1 MTDNELANTKLLQ
14 CSGCGI
20 QLQSE
25 DPDAPGYVP
34 ASALERER
42 PVCRRCFRI
51 RHYGEFSRIVVPHD
65 VYEREVSAIAKHP
78 GLVLYVLDVFDLPG
92 SIIPGL
98 QNLIGASEVVAVVNK
113 VDLLPREVHVQ
124 TLEGWILRELRSA
137 GIRAAKVL
145 FVSGQSGQGTD
156 EIVRELRAA
165 RSDIAYVVGMANV
178 GKSTLLNHLLRSQKQ
193 DERFTA
199 SRVPGTT
206 IGMVAVR
213 MELDTG
219 KPMVLVDTPGL
230 IHGDRLIDH
239 LCGQCL
245 KAVLPQSAIR
255 PRIYQLDPGQTLW
268 LGGFAR
274 FDFVSGPHQP
284 VVCYVSND
292 LVVHRTKLER
302 AEAIGTEHAD
312 DILKAPC
319 PSCRRALG
327 EKTSYRIRGVRQR
340 PLAAEAGPELAIP
353 LTGCDIVL
361 SGLGWITLQGHN
373 IRGHLYA
380 PHQVKVTVRPRLVGG
395 ISRGM
400 RT

>member
-1 MTDNELANTKLLQ
+1 MTEQVAKDELIQ

-20 QLQSE
+20 VLQTE

-34 ASALERER
+34 ESALQRER

-65 VYEREVSAIAKHP
+65 VYEREVSAIARHP

-98 QNLIGASEVVAVVNK
+98 DKLIGPSDVVAIVNK
-113 VDLLPREVHVQ
+113 VDLLPREVHVE

-137 GIRAAKVL
+137 GIRATKVL
-145 FVSGQSGQGTD
+145 FVSAQSGRGTAQ
-156 EIVRELRAA
+156 IVQELRDTK
-165 RSDIAYVVGMANV
+165 REVAYVVGMANV
-178 GKSTLLNHLLRSQKQ
+178 GKSTLLNRLLRKQKL
-193 DERFTA
+193 DEQFTA

-206 IGMVAVR
+206 IGMNAVQ
-213 MELDTG
+213 MELDGG
-219 KPMVLVDTPGL
+219 KRMVLVDTPGL

-245 KAVLPQSAIR
+245 KAVLPQSAIH

-284 VVCYVSND
+284 IVCYVSND

-302 AEAIGTEHAD
+302 AEVIGSEHAD

-319 PSCRRALG
+319 PNCRDALG
-327 EKTSYRIRGVRQR
+327 DKTLYRIRGERQR
-340 PLAAEAGPELAIP
+340 PQPSETGPEVVVP

-373 IRGHLYA
+373 IRGYLHA
-380 PHQVKVTVRPRLVGG
+380 PRQVKVTVRPRLVGG
-395 ISRGM
+395 ISRGIV
-400 RT
+400 T